1 MCHAGDFKAQLGDQ
15 NNPGLLTQEQRLAA
29 LQLGQNPYVT
39 GPALPGNSPVF
50 FGRAQLLH
58 GILGNLRKPD
68 RPGSVSVLGERR
80 IGKSSLL
87 NQIFTA
93 LAQEPGLVCI
103 HATAQNWNQ
112 SSQQAFYA
120 ALQQSISNAV
130 GLAAYAPVPD
140 YPAFRDFIGELARQY
155 GYRFVLIIDEFEV
168 MAGNPNFDTT
178 FFFNLR
184 ALADSPGYRF
194 GYLVSSRRPLK
205 DLCREHKID
214 ASSFWNI
221 FGAVHRVGLL
231 EPAEA
236 QALLSLPFQ
245 RTLPQATCP
254 SAEVIFPLTGCH
266 PLLLQLAANHYW
278 IAVDGGFTLADDDES
293 LVLAIRNYLEDF
305 WFQRNREQ
313 LSLLIRAA
321 AGCELKPSP
330 QLMELTQHGLLVKD
344 PDNGRYSPF
353 CKEFR
358 RVIEEN
364 MPPGKSVAQAAED
377 LAQGAEKATKLFDR
391 MVKLAAAGGK
401 LYRAFK
407 ELSNGGGESGL

>member
-1 MCHAGDFKAQLGDQ
+1 MCHAGDFKAQLGGP
-15 NNPGLLTQEQRLAA
+15 NNPGLLTQEQRLAT

-87 NQIFTA
+87 NQIFLA
-93 LAQEPGLVCI
+93 LAQEPGLVSI

-120 ALQQSISNAV
+120 ALQLSISNAL
-130 GLAAYAPVPD
+130 GLAASAPVSAYPD
-140 YPAFRDFIGELARQY
+140 FRDFIGGLAKQH

-168 MAGNPNFDTT
+168 LAGNPNFDTT

-184 ALADSPGYRF
+184 ALADSPDYRF

-205 DLCREHKID
+205 DLCRQHKID

-231 EPAEA
+231 EAAEA

-245 RTLPQATCP
+245 RTLPQANCP
-254 SAEVIFPLTGCH
+254 AAEAIFPLTGCH
-266 PLLLQLAANHYW
+266 PLLLQLAANQYW
-278 IAVDGGFTLADDDES
+278 LAADGGFALVADDEN
-293 LVLAIRNYLEDF
+293 LVFTIRNYLEDF
-305 WFQRNREQ
+305 WYQRNQEQ

-321 AGCELKPSP
+321 AGCELNRSP
-330 QLMELTQHGLLVKD
+330 QLMELTRHGLLVKD
-344 PDNGRYSPF
+344 SGSGRFHPF
-353 CKEFR
+353 CDEFC
-358 RVIEEN
+358 RVIEES
-364 MPPGKSVAQAAED
+364 MPPGKS
-377 LAQGAEKATKLFDR
+377 LAQMVEAMDKGADWATKIIEDIIKIAETVNKARTVCKGFDGDGE
-391 MVKLAAAGGK
+391 V
-401 LYRAFK
+401 
-407 ELSNGGGESGL
+407 EL